1 MTSKKGYGDAFG
13 RTVLVTTATSCGRS
27 GGRYGIVIRVEGEE
41 PLNLNEYRPSATSA
55 EMQLSSLIRA
65 LNESYKQYGA
75 SKIDCFPGQYIAK
88 YFELVPRWRAANWRN
103 KNGAWIKHSRLWRQL
118 EEASK
123 KHLLVRFEEADDRA
137 KAKKLA
143 RLAQALPATMA
154 NDDDDVGEDET
165 LRAGDASVEQAPL
178 RRQAGDAPNGD

>member
-1 MTSKKGYGDAFG
+1 MACSELAQQERGMDQALA
-13 RTVLVTTATSCGRS
+13 LVAAI
-27 GGRYGIVIRVEGEE
+27 GG
-41 PLNLNEYRPSATSA
+41 
-55 EMQLSSLIRA
+55 
-65 LNESYKQYGA
+65 
-75 SKIDCFPGQYIAK
+75 
-88 YFELVPRWRAANWRN
+88 
-103 KNGAWIKHSRLWRQL
+103 
-118 EEASK
+118 ASK